1 MIIRKKLPRPHKLHE
16 PLLHPDHPRPVTRRQ
31 MLAAGL
37 LGAQAYVLVPTALL
51 GLGKPRTARAQ
62 LASDI
67 SQLVTSCGI
76 STTGAGKIPFICFDL
91 SGGANLNGSEAL
103 IGGPGGQLDF
113 LSTAGYDKLGLP
125 GNMLPNSPNP
135 GSTSGNF
142 IDTSL
147 GLAWHSDGAILR
159 GVKSKASTG
168 AMAGTNG
175 VAIAAVSQTDTQDNP
190 HNPMYGIW
198 MAGANGSLL
207 TLIGT
212 EATTSG
218 GNSEAP
224 MSLINL
230 SAAPSVITQASDCTG
245 LVNTGQLG
253 TMFPNAADAVA
264 VLEST
269 TRLSGGTVLSGGGGS
284 GGFTTGTTLGDLTVM
299 PGNGS
304 ADATLKT
311 AMLCNYAKAT
321 ALVNTFGNPAA
332 LNPDLDTN
340 IVGGSDSIFTAT
352 DYQDPDIQATAAVMK
367 MVVSGFAAAGTIV
380 LTGYD
385 YHDSTRATGETK
397 NYHAGQCIGAC
408 LEYAKRM
415 GKPLVVYIFS
425 DGSLV
430 STGMVDDSAAGRGKY
445 GWQGD
450 SQTSA
455 NTVFLVYNPN
465 GRPALIQGGPGN
477 QIGSY
482 NSDGS
487 VNTSSSPAAN
497 AVNLLVQTVI
507 LNYMALHNDQGNY
520 ASIFSPSNATSFP
533 SLAGSVPGLGL
544 GTTAAQLD
552 PLMAFEPIVN
562 HVIA

>member
-1 MIIRKKLPRPHKLHE
+1 MIIRKKLPRPKKLHE

-37 LGAQAYVLVPTALL
+37 LGAQAYVLVPAALTALL
-51 GLGKPRTARAQ
+51 KPRSARAQ
-62 LASDI
+62 LATDVGD
-67 SQLVTSCGI
+67 LVSSCGI
-76 STTGAGKIPFICFDL
+76 STQGAGKIPFICFDL
-91 SGGANLNGSEAL
+91 AGGANLTGSEAL
-103 IGGPGGQLDF
+103 IGGSGGQLDF

-125 GNMLPNSPNP
+125 GNMLPSSSNP
-135 GSTSGNF
+135 GSASGNF
-142 IDTSL
+142 IDTSM

-159 GVKSKASTG
+159 GIKSIAST
-168 AMAGTNG
+168 ATLAGMNG

-212 EATTSG
+212 EATVSG

-224 MSLINL
+224 ANLINL
-230 SAAPSVITQASDCTG
+230 TVQPSVITQASDCTG
-245 LVNTGQLG
+245 LVNTGAIG
-253 TMFPNAADAVA
+253 TMFPTASDAVA

-269 TRLSGGTVLSGGGGS
+269 TRLSGGTVLSGGSGV
-284 GGFTTGTTLGDLTVM
+284 GGFTAGTTLGNVTVQSGD
-299 PGNGS
+299 PT
-304 ADATLKT
+304 ADAQLK
-311 AMLCNYAKAT
+311 AGLLCGYAKT
-321 ALVNTFGNPAA
+321 DALVNTFGNPAS

-340 IVGGSDSIFTAT
+340 IVGTSSSIFTAT
-352 DYQDPDIQATAAVMK
+352 QYQDPNVQATAAVMK
-367 MVVSGFAAAGTIV
+367 LVVSGFAGAGTIA
-380 LTGYD
+380 LSGYD

-397 NYHAGQCIGAC
+397 NFAAGTCIGAC
-408 LEYAKRM
+408 LEYARRM
-415 GKPLVVYIFS
+415 NQPLVVYIFS

-430 STGMVDDSAAGRGKY
+430 STGMVDDSTAGRGKY

-450 SQTSA
+450 SSTSA
-455 NTVFLVYNPN
+455 NTVMLVYSPA
-465 GRPALIQGGPGN
+465 GRPTLMSGGSGN

-507 LNYMALHNDQGNY
+507 LNYMALNNEV
-520 ASIFSPSNATSFP
+520 
-533 SLAGSVPGLGL
+533 GSYVSTFGAANGL
-544 GTTAAQLD
+544 GTTTADLD
-552 PLMAFEPIVN
+552 PLIAFNPIV
-562 HVIA
+562 